1 MPRVPLVAP
10 TEANSMWALDFMYDT
25 LHYGRP
31 FRTLNVIDE
40 SNREILAIEIDISLP
55 AARVVRTL
63 EQLEEIHGLPQ
74 AIRLDNGSELR
85 SAIFMGWCESKGIEL
100 KFIQPGKPQQN
111 AFIERFNKTYRHEVL
126 NAYLF
131 ENLREVRE
139 ITENWI
145 TIYNEERPHSSLGRI
160 PPRDYRAQA
169 ENNTLG
175 MSAWRGILQIYQK
188 TQEAS
193 AFQVLP
199 KSQIWTFAD
208 DNNLQNNTQASSS
221 EILKRGGGWATPEV
235 WGVWSKG
242 TSARLLL
249 PYPST
254 HPKTIMLD
262 LNAFISPTIPV
273 QQVLV
278 QINSG
283 LKQSFTLDKASH
295 NQIEIHLPDGLS
307 QWVTLNFYLPNALI
321 PKDHGLGP
329 DDRKLAIGLVSATFR

>member
-1 MPRVPLVAP
+1 MAQRAVRDKAIPIRLACEAFRVSESCYRYEAKNNAENELIAP
-10 TEANSMWALDFMYDT
+10 TQSNTMWALDFMYDT

-63 EQLEEIHGLPQ
+63 EQLEDIHGLPQ

-85 SAIFMGWCESKGIEL
+85 SAIFMGWCEEKGIEL

-160 PPRDYRAQA
+160 SPRDYRAQA

-175 MSAWRGILQIYQK
+175 MS
-188 TQEAS
+188 
-193 AFQVLP
+193 
-199 KSQIWTFAD
+199 D
-208 DNNLQNNTQASSS
+208 
-221 EILKRGGGWATPEV
+221 
-235 WGVWSKG
+235 
-242 TSARLLL
+242 
-249 PYPST
+249 
-254 HPKTIMLD
+254 
-262 LNAFISPTIPV
+262 
-273 QQVLV
+273 
-278 QINSG
+278 
-283 LKQSFTLDKASH
+283 
-295 NQIEIHLPDGLS
+295 
-307 QWVTLNFYLPNALI
+307 
-321 PKDHGLGP
+321 
-329 DDRKLAIGLVSATFR
+329 

>member
-1 MPRVPLVAP
+1 MGLARSSYYERPVTRAKADAPVIEVLNQVVAKNGRWGFRLCFVWMRNHGYEWNHKRVWRITTKGSPFRDKEMGLNLPRRTKKRIPKMPRVPLIAP
-10 TEANSMWALDFMYDT
+10 TQSNTMWALDFMYDT

-63 EQLEEIHGLPQ
+63 EQLEDIHGLPQ

-85 SAIFMGWCESKGIEL
+85 SAVFMGWCESKGIEL

-175 MSAWRGILQIYQK
+175 MSA
-188 TQEAS
+188 
-193 AFQVLP
+193 
-199 KSQIWTFAD
+199 
-208 DNNLQNNTQASSS
+208 
-221 EILKRGGGWATPEV
+221 
-235 WGVWSKG
+235 
-242 TSARLLL
+242 
-249 PYPST
+249 
-254 HPKTIMLD
+254 
-262 LNAFISPTIPV
+262 
-273 QQVLV
+273 
-278 QINSG
+278 
-283 LKQSFTLDKASH
+283 
-295 NQIEIHLPDGLS
+295 
-307 QWVTLNFYLPNALI
+307 
-321 PKDHGLGP
+321 
-329 DDRKLAIGLVSATFR
+329 

>member
-1 MPRVPLVAP
+1 MGLARSSYYERPTSRAKADEPVIEVLNQVVAKNGRWGFRLCFDWMRNQGHEWNHKRVWRIYKEMGLNLPRRTKKRIPKMPRVPLIAP

-85 SAIFMGWCESKGIEL
+85 SAVFMGWCESKGIEL

-131 ENLREVRE
+131 ENLRDVRE
-139 ITENWI
+139 ITDNWI
-145 TIYNEERPHSSLGRI
+145 TIYNEERPHSSLGRMS
-160 PPRDYRAQA
+160 PRDYRTQA

-175 MSAWRGILQIYQK
+175 MSA
-188 TQEAS
+188 
-193 AFQVLP
+193 
-199 KSQIWTFAD
+199 
-208 DNNLQNNTQASSS
+208 
-221 EILKRGGGWATPEV
+221 
-235 WGVWSKG
+235 
-242 TSARLLL
+242 
-249 PYPST
+249 
-254 HPKTIMLD
+254 
-262 LNAFISPTIPV
+262 
-273 QQVLV
+273 
-278 QINSG
+278 
-283 LKQSFTLDKASH
+283 
-295 NQIEIHLPDGLS
+295 
-307 QWVTLNFYLPNALI
+307 
-321 PKDHGLGP
+321 
-329 DDRKLAIGLVSATFR
+329 